1 MNNIALGK
9 FIPGNS
15 FIHKLDPRSKI
26 FIMILLMIS
35 IFWNPGE
42 FLKYPVYLFLG
53 IIIFILLKVSG
64 IAVKTIFKS
73 LKPMVFMM
81 AFLFMINIFV
91 YQEGYPLFT
100 IPGINFTL
108 YLEAITQT
116 LFIIIRLALMLAVTT
131 ILTTTT
137 KPLDMTYGLE
147 WYMNPLKV
155 IRFPAHEIAMT
166 ISIALRFIP
175 TILEETQR
183 IIKAQTSRGVD
194 LEEGKLKEKIGAII
208 SLLIPLLIA
217 SFQRSE
223 ELSDA
228 MEARGY
234 DPSAKRTRYRTL
246 NFKLIDLI
254 SSIVS
259 IFILLGIILLG
270 SILVLYI
277 GYVIF
282 EKLQRRFAEEV

>member
-9 FIPGNS
+9 YIPGSS
-15 FIHKLDPRSKI
+15 FIHKLDPRNKI
-26 FIMILLMIS
+26 LIMILLMVAIFWDVGTLRFPLYIVLSIFIYILLRISGIS
-35 IFWNPGE
+35 I
-42 FLKYPVYLFLG
+42 
-53 IIIFILLKVSG
+53 
-64 IAVKTIFKS
+64 KTIFKS
-73 LKPMVFMM
+73 LKPMMFMM
-81 AFLFMINIFV
+81 IFLFIINMFV
-91 YQEGYPLFT
+91 YQEGYVLFT
-100 IPGINFTL
+100 IPFLNFTL
-108 YLEAITQT
+108 YLESITQT

-147 WYMNPLKV
+147 WYMSPLKV

-175 TILEETQR
+175 TILEETER
-183 IIKAQTSRGVD
+183 IIKAQKSRGVD

-208 SLLIPLLIA
+208 SLLIPLLIS

-234 DPSAKRTRYRTL
+234 NPSAKRTRYRVL
-246 NFKLIDLI
+246 KFKLSDLFAALI
-254 SSIVS
+254 IV
-259 IFILLGIILLG
+259 ILLTLVILLG
-270 SILVLYI
+270 VYN
-277 GYVIF
+277 
-282 EKLQRRFAEEV
+282 LQIVTWFWGLF

>member
-9 FIPGNS
+9 YIPGKS
-15 FIHKLDPRSKI
+15 FIHKLDPRTKI
-26 FIMILLMIS
+26 MIMILLMVT
-35 IFWNPGE
+35 IFWNVGE
-42 FLKYPVYLFLG
+42 FLKFPVYLILTLV
-53 IIIFILLKVSG
+53 IYILLRIAG
-64 IAVKTIFKS
+64 IKVKTILKS
-73 LKPMVFMM
+73 LKPMMFMM
-81 AFLFMINIFV
+81 AFLFVINIFV

-100 IPGINFTL
+100 IPAVNFTL

-116 LFIIIRLALMLAVTT
+116 IFIIVRLALMLAVTT

-147 WYMNPLKV
+147 WYMSPLKA
-155 IRFPAHEIAMT
+155 IKFPAHEIAMT

-194 LEEGKLKEKIGAII
+194 LEEGKLKEKISAII
-208 SLLIPLLIA
+208 SLLIPLLIS

-234 DPSAKRTRYRTL
+234 DPSAKRTRYRL
-246 NFKLIDLI
+246 LKFKKVDLVSFIVGILIMT
-254 SSIVS
+254 S
-259 IFILLGIILLG
+259 IIL
-270 SILVLYI
+270 I
-277 GYVIF
+277 GVFSKNIETF
-282 EKLQRRFAEEV
+282 FWSLF

>member
-26 FIMILLMIS
+26 FIMILLMVV
-35 IFWNPGE
+35 IFWNVGS
-42 FLKYPVYLFLG
+42 FFKFPVYILLS
-53 IIIFILLKVSG
+53 IIIFILLKVAG
-64 IAVKTIFKS
+64 ISVKTIFKS
-73 LKPMVFMM
+73 LKPMMFMM
-81 AFLFMINIFV
+81 AFLFVINIFV
-91 YQEGYPLFT
+91 YKEGNPLFT
-100 IPGINFTL
+100 IGSFTL
-108 YLEAITQT
+108 YDQAIYQT
-116 LFIIIRLALMLAVTT
+116 VFIIIRLTLMLAVTT

-147 WYMNPLKV
+147 WYMTPLKI

-183 IIKAQTSRGVD
+183 IIKAQKSRGVD
-194 LEEGKLKEKIGAII
+194 LEEGKLREKIGAII
-208 SLLIPLLIA
+208 SLLIPLLIS

-234 DPSAKRTRYRTL
+234 NPSAKRTRYRL
-246 NFKLIDLI
+246 LKFKLVDLI
-254 SSIVS
+254 SSLISVLLLGGV
-259 IFILLGIILLG
+259 ILLGIYNLNIQEFIWG
-270 SILVLYI
+270 M
-277 GYVIF
+277 F
-282 EKLQRRFAEEV
+282 K

>member
-9 FIPGNS
+9 YIPGSS
-15 FIHKLDPRSKI
+15 FIHKLDPRNKI
-26 FIMILLMIS
+26 LIMILLMVAIFWDVGMLRFPLYIVIS
-35 IFWNPGE
+35 IFI
-42 FLKYPVYLFLG
+42 Y
-53 IIIFILLKVSG
+53 ILLRISG
-64 IAVKTIFKS
+64 ISLKTIFKS
-73 LKPMVFMM
+73 LKPMMFMM
-81 AFLFMINIFV
+81 IFLFIINMFV
-91 YQEGYPLFT
+91 YQEGYVLFT
-100 IPGINFTL
+100 IPFLNFTL
-108 YLEAITQT
+108 YLDSITQT

-147 WYMNPLKV
+147 WYMSPLKV

-175 TILEETQR
+175 TILEETER
-183 IIKAQTSRGVD
+183 IIKAQKSRGVD

-208 SLLIPLLIA
+208 SLLIPLLIS

-234 DPSAKRTRYRTL
+234 NPSAKRTRYRVL
-246 NFKLIDLI
+246 KFKISELI
-254 SSIVS
+254 SSIVT
-259 IFILLGIILLG
+259 ILLLTSIILLG
-270 SILVLYI
+270 V
-277 GYVIF
+277 F
-282 EKLQRRFAEEV
+282 NLQIVTWFWGGF

>member
-9 FIPGNS
+9 YIPGSS
-15 FIHKLDPRSKI
+15 FIHKLDPRNKI
-26 FIMILLMIS
+26 LIMILLMVAIFWDVGTLRFPLYIVLSIFIYILLRISGIS
-35 IFWNPGE
+35 I
-42 FLKYPVYLFLG
+42 
-53 IIIFILLKVSG
+53 
-64 IAVKTIFKS
+64 KTIFKS
-73 LKPMVFMM
+73 LKPMMFMM
-81 AFLFMINIFV
+81 IFLFIINMFV
-91 YQEGYPLFT
+91 YQEGYVLFT
-100 IPGINFTL
+100 IPFLNFTL
-108 YLEAITQT
+108 YLESITQT

-147 WYMNPLKV
+147 WYMSPLKV

-175 TILEETQR
+175 TILEETER
-183 IIKAQTSRGVD
+183 IIKAQKSRGVD

-208 SLLIPLLIA
+208 SLLIPLLIS

-234 DPSAKRTRYRTL
+234 NPSAKRTRYRVL
-246 NFKLIDLI
+246 KFKLSDLFAALI
-254 SSIVS
+254 TVILLTLG
-259 IFILLGIILLG
+259 ILLG
-270 SILVLYI
+270 VYN
-277 GYVIF
+277 
-282 EKLQRRFAEEV
+282 LQIVTWFWGLF

>member
-9 FIPGNS
+9 YIPGSS
-15 FIHKLDPRSKI
+15 FIHKLDPRNKI
-26 FIMILLMIS
+26 LIMILLMVAIFWDVGMLRFPLYIVLS
-35 IFWNPGE
+35 IFI
-42 FLKYPVYLFLG
+42 Y
-53 IIIFILLKVSG
+53 ILLRISG
-64 IAVKTIFKS
+64 ISLKTIFKS
-73 LKPMVFMM
+73 LKPMMFMM
-81 AFLFMINIFV
+81 IFLFIINMFV
-91 YQEGYPLFT
+91 YQEGYVLFT
-100 IPGINFTL
+100 IPFLNFTL
-108 YLEAITQT
+108 YLDSITQT

-147 WYMNPLKV
+147 WYMSPLKV

-175 TILEETQR
+175 TILEETER
-183 IIKAQTSRGVD
+183 IIKAQKSRGVD

-208 SLLIPLLIA
+208 SLLIPLLIS

-234 DPSAKRTRYRTL
+234 NPSAKRTRYRVL
-246 NFKLIDLI
+246 KFKISDLI
-254 SSIVS
+254 SSIVT
-259 IFILLGIILLG
+259 ILLLTSIILLG
-270 SILVLYI
+270 V
-277 GYVIF
+277 F
-282 EKLQRRFAEEV
+282 NLQIVTWFWGGF

>member
-9 FIPGNS
+9 YIPGSS
-15 FIHKLDPRSKI
+15 FIHKLDPRNKI
-26 FIMILLMIS
+26 LIMILLMVAIFWDVGMLRFPLYIVLSIFIYVLLRISGIS
-35 IFWNPGE
+35 I
-42 FLKYPVYLFLG
+42 
-53 IIIFILLKVSG
+53 
-64 IAVKTIFKS
+64 KTIFKS
-73 LKPMVFMM
+73 LKPMMFMM
-81 AFLFMINIFV
+81 VFLFIINMFV
-91 YQEGYPLFT
+91 YQEGYVLFT
-100 IPGINFTL
+100 IPFLNFTL
-108 YLEAITQT
+108 YLDSITQT

-147 WYMNPLKV
+147 WYMSPLKV

-175 TILEETQR
+175 TILEETER
-183 IIKAQTSRGVD
+183 IIKAQKSRGVD

-208 SLLIPLLIA
+208 SLLIPLLIS

-234 DPSAKRTRYRTL
+234 NPSAKRTRYRVL
-246 NFKLIDLI
+246 KFKLSDLFAALI
-254 SSIVS
+254 TV
-259 IFILLGIILLG
+259 ILLTLIILLG
-270 SILVLYI
+270 VYN
-277 GYVIF
+277 
-282 EKLQRRFAEEV
+282 LQIVTWFWGLF

>member
-9 FIPGNS
+9 YIPGSS
-15 FIHKLDPRSKI
+15 FIHKLDPRNKI
-26 FIMILLMIS
+26 LIMILLMVAIFWDVGMLRFPLYIVLSIFIYILLRISGIS
-35 IFWNPGE
+35 I
-42 FLKYPVYLFLG
+42 
-53 IIIFILLKVSG
+53 
-64 IAVKTIFKS
+64 KTIFKS
-73 LKPMVFMM
+73 LKPMMFMM
-81 AFLFMINIFV
+81 IFLFIINMLV
-91 YQEGYPLFT
+91 YQEGYVLFT
-100 IPGINFTL
+100 IPFLNFTL
-108 YLEAITQT
+108 YLDSITQT

-147 WYMNPLKV
+147 WYMSPLKV

-175 TILEETQR
+175 TILEETER
-183 IIKAQTSRGVD
+183 IIKAQKSRGVD

-208 SLLIPLLIA
+208 SLLIPLLIS

-234 DPSAKRTRYRTL
+234 NPSAKRTRYRVL
-246 NFKLIDLI
+246 KFKISDLI
-254 SSIVS
+254 SSIVT
-259 IFILLGIILLG
+259 ILLLTSIILLG
-270 SILVLYI
+270 VFNLQIVTWFW
-277 GYVIF
+277 GIF
-282 EKLQRRFAEEV
+282 

>member
-9 FIPGNS
+9 YIPGNS
-15 FIHKLDPRSKI
+15 FIHKLDPRTKI
-26 FIMILLMIS
+26 MAMILLMIT
-35 IFWNPGE
+35 IFWNVGD
-42 FLKYPVYLFLG
+42 FLKFPVY
-53 IIIFILLKVSG
+53 FILSIVIYVLLRISG
-64 IAVKTIFKS
+64 IKVKTILKS
-73 LKPMVFMM
+73 LKPMMFMM
-81 AFLFMINIFV
+81 VFLFVINIFV

-100 IPGINFTL
+100 IPFVNFTL
-108 YLEAITQT
+108 YLESITQT

-147 WYMNPLKV
+147 WYMSPLKV
-155 IRFPAHEIAMT
+155 IKFPAHEIAMT

-194 LEEGKLKEKIGAII
+194 LEEGTLKEKISAII
-208 SLLIPLLIA
+208 SLLIPLLIS

-234 DPSAKRTRYRTL
+234 DPSAIRTRYRVL
-246 NFKLIDLI
+246 RFKTVDLV
-254 SSIVS
+254 SSIISV
-259 IFILLGIILLG
+259 LLMTAIIL
-270 SILVLYI
+270 I
-277 GYVIF
+277 GVFSNNIETF
-282 EKLQRRFAEEV
+282 FWGLF

>member
-9 FIPGNS
+9 YIPGNS

-26 FIMILLMIS
+26 FLMILMMVA
-35 IFWNPGE
+35 IFWNVGE
-42 FLKYPVYLFLG
+42 FLRFPVY
-53 IIIFILLKVSG
+53 ILLTVIIYVLLRISSIK
-64 IAVKTIFKS
+64 VKTILKS
-73 LKPMVFMM
+73 LKPMIFMM
-81 AFLFMINIFV
+81 FFLFLINIFV

-100 IPGINFTL
+100 IPVLNFTL
-108 YLEAITQT
+108 YVEAITQT

-147 WYMNPLKV
+147 WYMSPLKA
-155 IRFPAHEIAMT
+155 IKFPAHEIAMT

-183 IIKAQTSRGVD
+183 IIKAQKSRGVD
-194 LEEGKLKEKIGAII
+194 LEEGTLKEKINAII
-208 SLLIPLLIA
+208 SLLIPLLIS

-234 DPSAKRTRYRTL
+234 DPSAKRTRYRLLKFTVL
-246 NFKLIDLI
+246 DFSSLIGGIIIL
-254 SSIVS
+254 VAV
-259 IFILLGIILLG
+259 ILLGVFSNPIETFIWSL
-270 SILVLYI
+270 
-277 GYVIF
+277 F
-282 EKLQRRFAEEV
+282 

>member
-9 FIPGNS
+9 YIPGSS
-15 FIHKLDPRSKI
+15 FIHKLDPRNKI
-26 FIMILLMIS
+26 LIMILLMVAIFWDVGTLRFPLYIVLSIFIYILLRISGIS
-35 IFWNPGE
+35 I
-42 FLKYPVYLFLG
+42 
-53 IIIFILLKVSG
+53 
-64 IAVKTIFKS
+64 KTIFKS
-73 LKPMVFMM
+73 LKPMMFMM
-81 AFLFMINIFV
+81 IFLFIINMFV
-91 YQEGYPLFT
+91 YQEGYVLFT
-100 IPGINFTL
+100 IPFLNFTL
-108 YLEAITQT
+108 YLESITQT

-147 WYMNPLKV
+147 WYMSPLKV

-175 TILEETQR
+175 TILEETER
-183 IIKAQTSRGVD
+183 IIKAQKSRGVD

-208 SLLIPLLIA
+208 SLLIPLLIS

-234 DPSAKRTRYRTL
+234 NPSAKRTRYRVL
-246 NFKLIDLI
+246 KFKLSASFAALI
-254 SSIVS
+254 TVILLTLV
-259 IFILLGIILLG
+259 ILLG
-270 SILVLYI
+270 VYN
-277 GYVIF
+277 
-282 EKLQRRFAEEV
+282 LQIVTWFWGLF

>member
-9 FIPGNS
+9 YIPGNS
-15 FIHKLDPRSKI
+15 FIHKLDPRTKI
-26 FIMILLMIS
+26 LLMILLMVT
-35 IFWNPGE
+35 IFWNVGE
-42 FLKYPVYLFLG
+42 FLRFPVY
-53 IIIFILLKVSG
+53 IILTILIYVLLRISSIK
-64 IAVKTIFKS
+64 VKTILKS
-73 LKPMVFMM
+73 LKPMLFMM
-81 AFLFMINIFV
+81 LFLFIINMFV

-100 IPGINFTL
+100 IPVVEFTL

-147 WYMNPLKV
+147 WYMSPLKV
-155 IRFPAHEIAMT
+155 IKFPAHEIAMT

-183 IIKAQTSRGVD
+183 IIKAQKSRGVD
-194 LEEGKLKEKIGAII
+194 LEEGTLKEKINAII
-208 SLLIPLLIA
+208 SLLIPLLIS

-234 DPSAKRTRYRTL
+234 DPSAKRTRYRIL
-246 NFKLIDLI
+246 KFSLLDLFSLIGGIFVLV
-254 SSIVS
+254 IV
-259 IFILLGIILLG
+259 ILLGVFNT
-270 SILVLYI
+270 SIESFFWSL
-277 GYVIF
+277 F
-282 EKLQRRFAEEV
+282 

>member
-9 FIPGNS
+9 YIPGNS
-15 FIHKLDPRSKI
+15 FIHKLDPRTKI
-26 FIMILLMIS
+26 LLMILLMVT
-35 IFWNPGE
+35 IFWNVGE
-42 FLKYPVYLFLG
+42 FLRFPVY
-53 IIIFILLKVSG
+53 IILTILIYVLLRISSIK
-64 IAVKTIFKS
+64 VKTILKS
-73 LKPMVFMM
+73 LKPMLFMM
-81 AFLFMINIFV
+81 FFLFIINMFV

-100 IPGINFTL
+100 IPVVEFTL

-147 WYMNPLKV
+147 WYMSPLKV
-155 IRFPAHEIAMT
+155 IKFPAHEIAMT

-183 IIKAQTSRGVD
+183 IIKAQKSRGVN
-194 LEEGKLKEKIGAII
+194 LEEGTLKEKINAII
-208 SLLIPLLIA
+208 SLLIPLLIS

-234 DPSAKRTRYRTL
+234 DPSAKRTRYRIL
-246 NFKLIDLI
+246 KFSLLDLFSLIGGIFVLV
-254 SSIVS
+254 IV
-259 IFILLGIILLG
+259 ILLGVFNT
-270 SILVLYI
+270 SIESFFWSL
-277 GYVIF
+277 F
-282 EKLQRRFAEEV
+282 

>member
-9 FIPGNS
+9 YIPGSS
-15 FIHKLDPRSKI
+15 FIHKLDPRNKI
-26 FIMILLMIS
+26 LIMILLMVAIFWDVGMLRFPLYIVLS
-35 IFWNPGE
+35 IFI
-42 FLKYPVYLFLG
+42 Y
-53 IIIFILLKVSG
+53 ILLRISG
-64 IAVKTIFKS
+64 ISLKTIFKS
-73 LKPMVFMM
+73 LKPMMFMM
-81 AFLFMINIFV
+81 IFLFIINIFV
-91 YQEGYPLFT
+91 YQEGYVLFT
-100 IPGINFTL
+100 IPFLNFTL
-108 YLEAITQT
+108 YLDSITQT

-147 WYMNPLKV
+147 WYMSPLKV

-175 TILEETQR
+175 TILEETER
-183 IIKAQTSRGVD
+183 IIKAQKSRGVD

-208 SLLIPLLIA
+208 SLLIPLLIS

-234 DPSAKRTRYRTL
+234 NPSAKRTRYRVL
-246 NFKLIDLI
+246 KFKISDLI
-254 SSIVS
+254 SSIVT
-259 IFILLGIILLG
+259 ILLLTSIILLG
-270 SILVLYI
+270 V
-277 GYVIF
+277 F
-282 EKLQRRFAEEV
+282 NLQIVTWFWGLF

>member
-9 FIPGNS
+9 YIPGKS

-26 FIMILLMIS
+26 FIMILLMVI
-35 IFWNPGE
+35 IFWNVGQIFRFP
-42 FLKYPVYLFLG
+42 LYILLS
-53 IIIFILLKVSG
+53 IIIFILLKIAG
-64 IAVKTIFKS
+64 ISFKTILKS
-73 LKPMVFMM
+73 LKPMMFMM
-81 AFLFMINIFV
+81 VFLFIINILI
-91 YQEGYPLFT
+91 YKEGIPLFT
-100 IPGINFTL
+100 VKFLNFTL
-108 YLEAITQT
+108 YSEAITQT

-147 WYMNPLKV
+147 WYMRPLKI

-183 IIKAQTSRGVD
+183 IIKAQKSRGVD
-194 LEEGKLKEKIGAII
+194 LEEGKLKDKIRAII
-208 SLLIPLLIA
+208 SLLIPLLIS

-234 DPSAKRTRYRTL
+234 NPSAKRTRYRTL
-246 NFKLIDLI
+246 KFKLIDLI
-254 SSIVS
+254 SSIIVVILLIS
-259 IFILLGIILLG
+259 VIFLGIYEIEVLNFILNLWEC
-270 SILVLYI
+270 
-277 GYVIF
+277 IF
-282 EKLQRRFAEEV
+282 

>member
-9 FIPGNS
+9 YIPGNS

-26 FIMILLMIS
+26 MIMIILMIT
-35 IFWNPGE
+35 IFWNTGSLR
-42 FLKYPVYLFLG
+42 FPVYFVLTA
-53 IIIFILLKVSG
+53 IIYILLRISG

-73 LKPMVFMM
+73 LKPMMFMM
-81 AFLFMINIFV
+81 VFLFFINAFV
-91 YQEGYPLFT
+91 IQTGMPLFT
-100 IPGINFTL
+100 ISFINFTL
-108 YLEAITQT
+108 YLDAVTQT
-116 LFIIIRLALMLAVTT
+116 IFIIIRLALMLAVTT

-147 WYMNPLKV
+147 WYMSPLKV

-175 TILEETQR
+175 TILEETER
-183 IIKAQTSRGVD
+183 IIKAQKSRGVD

-208 SLLIPLLIA
+208 SLLIPLLIS

-234 DPSAKRTRYRTL
+234 NPSAKRTRYRTL
-246 NFKLIDLI
+246 KFTMTDLI
-254 SSIVS
+254 S
-259 IFILLGIILLG
+259 FILSAVLLTGIILLG
-270 SILVLYI
+270 VYSDNIAFWF
-277 GYVIF
+277 F
-282 EKLQRRFAEEV
+282 ELFK

>member
-9 FIPGNS
+9 YIPGSS
-15 FIHKLDPRSKI
+15 FIHKLDPRNKI
-26 FIMILLMIS
+26 LIMILLTVAIFWDVGMLRFPLYIVLSIFIYVLLRISGIS
-35 IFWNPGE
+35 I
-42 FLKYPVYLFLG
+42 
-53 IIIFILLKVSG
+53 
-64 IAVKTIFKS
+64 KTIFKS
-73 LKPMVFMM
+73 LKPMMFMM
-81 AFLFMINIFV
+81 VFLFIINMFV
-91 YQEGYPLFT
+91 YQEGYVLFT
-100 IPGINFTL
+100 IPFLNFTL
-108 YLEAITQT
+108 YLDSITQT

-147 WYMNPLKV
+147 WYMSPLKV

-175 TILEETQR
+175 TILEETER
-183 IIKAQTSRGVD
+183 IIKAQKSRGVD

-208 SLLIPLLIA
+208 SLLIPLLIS

-234 DPSAKRTRYRTL
+234 NPSAKRTRYRVL
-246 NFKLIDLI
+246 KFKISDLI
-254 SSIVS
+254 SSIVT
-259 IFILLGIILLG
+259 ILLLTSIILLG
-270 SILVLYI
+270 V
-277 GYVIF
+277 F
-282 EKLQRRFAEEV
+282 NLQIVTWFWGLF